1 MNFEKKILLNG
12 PDDGTGIVWP
22 ILVVPHVIVIVCV
35 CWQWWPSLSL
45 LRVLVMVHRQCGWQL
60 SRLLK
65 KVNNFKNKNKS
76 TYNFL
81 LATVVINDDGDRLSQ
96 ARRRVWAPTWQPSPL
111 KSLSTL

>member
-1 MNFEKKILLNG
+1 MNFEKKKLLNG

-22 ILVVPHVIVIVCV
+22 VLVVPHVIVIVCV
-35 CWQWWPSLSL
+35 CWQGWPSLSL
-45 LRVLVMVHRQCGWQL
+45 SWVLVMVHRRCGWQL

-76 TYNFL
+76 TYNL
-81 LATVVINDDGDRLSQ
+81 LATVIINDDGDRLLQ
-96 ARRRVWAPTWQPSPL
+96 ARRRVWAPMWQPSLL